1 MDITIRRNEHCI
13 IGLPRCD
20 FAFSSTRTCFVAYGF
35 KTSPLEMTIIK
46 NLLKERGIQCEEAGG
61 SLAPGQ
67 SAFCQKICSKI
78 ITSQFC
84 IVLLNHDEEKGQLV
98 PNANVNMEYGLMLGF
113 NKYLIPF
120 QLKEQSLPFNVSALD
135 TVKYGKENFES
146 EASKAIE
153 IAIEK
158 TKQGQA
164 SLTPPNQLIELFLLS
179 KKALYSAVDNEGEK
193 NIFRLGSPFGFNL
206 LNDFSGMTYIFFGN
220 FTALRPEMI
229 IWRLHMLN
237 DLLNERRSSI
247 PERIDLRLFTAEQ
260 IKMADTLF
268 SKMKIWLLV
277 TSDEEKAIILSE
289 TKDVEFSYRLEV
301 FSQNDI
307 RRILGMGSEDDS

>member
-84 IVLLNHDEEKGQLV
+84 IVLLNHDEETGLLV

-179 KKALYSAVDNEGEK
+179 NKALYSTVDNEGEK
-193 NIFRLGSPFGFNL
+193 
-206 LNDFSGMTYIFFGN
+206 TYSV
-220 FTALRPEMI
+220 
-229 IWRLHMLN
+229 W
-237 DLLNERRSSI
+237 DLLSASI
-247 PERIDLRLFTAEQ
+247 SLT
-260 IKMADTLF
+260 
-268 SKMKIWLLV
+268 
-277 TSDEEKAIILSE
+277 TSQE
-289 TKDVEFSYRLEV
+289 
-301 FSQNDI
+301 
-307 RRILGMGSEDDS
+307 